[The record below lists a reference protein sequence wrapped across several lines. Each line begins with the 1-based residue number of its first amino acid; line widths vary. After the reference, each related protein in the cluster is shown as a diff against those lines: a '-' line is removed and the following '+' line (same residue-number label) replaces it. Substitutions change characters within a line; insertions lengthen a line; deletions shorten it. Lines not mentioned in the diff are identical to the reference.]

1 MMFARRRKTG
11 STPWQLTT
19 QPGMALALRLAA
31 PHAGEKPRLLGLKS
45 DESAHPPAERLEALA
60 AGLGLRGD
68 SLHLLLEPG
77 SYQFLQSEVPQVP
90 AEELKTALRWTVKD
104 MLSQP
109 LDDTTFDALLPVE
122 SAQRAAMAYVAAAP
136 NVLIRARMLMFRP
149 WSSAVEQIGV
159 AETAQRSVADA
170 LEESGRATAVLAI
183 TPTGCMLTASHAGEL
198 FFVRNFDLSCL
209 SLNASESVRRDQF
222 DRLVLELQRSFDV
235 LERQFSSRAIST
247 LWISPFAHAEEL
259 LGLLVESLY
268 LPVRIINLAEL
279 VDTRECPLPVNPDA
293 QAALFHL
300 LGFALGSQA
309 VGRQTLDLV
318 NPALLPPKPFFQFR
332 TMSLSVLVVAC
343 VLALI
348 AVFIHSS
355 LAGYVSV
362 ADDTRA
368 RRVAREAQVKAQ
380 SAKLTVRKS
389 DPLLAEELE
398 RVRGEVQRLRRVES
412 TVLTP
417 ASQTAAAGA
426 SLGALSAA
434 VVDGVWLRQIE
445 FSNGRLSVEGY
456 ATQAERIPLYLERL
470 QAQPAFAGQ
479 RFESFELGR
488 ERFGEGAAARDALVF
503 KLQSG
508 EGKKP

>member
-1 MMFARRRKTG
+1 MMFARRRKTAG
-11 STPWQLTT
+11 SPYYLAT
-19 QPGMALALRLAA
+19 QPGMAVALRLGL
-31 PHAGEKPRLLGLKS
+31 PHAGEKPHLLRLKF
-45 DESAHPPAERLEALA
+45 DESAQPPAGRLEALA
-60 AGLGLRGD
+60 GALGLRGD
-68 SLHLLLEPG
+68 SLQLLLEPG
-77 SYQFLQSEVPQVP
+77 SYEFLQTEVPQVP

-104 MLSQP
+104 LLGQP
-109 LDDTTFDALLPVE
+109 LDDSTIDALLPVE
-122 SAQRAAMAYVAAAP
+122 SAQRGAMAYVAAAP
-136 NVLIRARMLMFRP
+136 NELIRSRMLMFRP
-149 WSSAVEQIGV
+149 WNATLDHIGV
-159 AETAQRSVADA
+159 AEIAQRSIADA
-170 LEESGRATAVLAI
+170 LEAEGRATAVLAI

-279 VDTRECPLPVNPDA
+279 VDTRECPLPVNPES

-300 LGFALGSQA
+300 LGMALGSQA

-332 TMSLSVLVVAC
+332 TLSISVAVVAV

-348 AVFIHSS
+348 AVFIQSS
-355 LAGYVSV
+355 LAQYLNV
-362 ADDTRA
+362 ANDTRV
-368 RRVAREAQVKAQ
+368 RRAAREAQVKAQ
-380 SAKLTVRKS
+380 SERLTVRKS
-389 DPLLAEELE
+389 DPLLAAELE
-398 RVRGEVQRLRRVES
+398 RVRGELARLKRVETS
-412 TVLTP
+412 VLTP
-417 ASQTAAAGA
+417 PAEQAKAAGSLTA
-426 SLGALSAA
+426 LGAATL
-434 VVDGVWLRQIE
+434 DGVWLRQID
-445 FSNGRLSVEGY
+445 FSRGRLSVQGY
-456 ATQAERIPLYLERL
+456 ATQPDRIPLYLERL
-470 QAQPAFAGQ
+470 QAQPTFAGQ

-488 ERFGEGAAARDALVF
+488 QRFGEGAVARDAVVF
-503 KLQSG
+503 SLLSG